1 MTLISP
7 HGADTLRPVIVDAAR
22 RAKLESEAET
32 LPTMMREL
40 ARCRC
45 QCSDDGGGILH
56 PPDRLH
62 ESG

>member
-1 MTLISP
+1 MALIAP
-7 HGADTLRPVIVDAAR
+7 HGADALRPVIVGAAR
-22 RAKLESEAET
+22 RAELETEAET
-32 LPTMMREL
+32 LPYHHGEL
-40 ARCRC
+40 GCRG